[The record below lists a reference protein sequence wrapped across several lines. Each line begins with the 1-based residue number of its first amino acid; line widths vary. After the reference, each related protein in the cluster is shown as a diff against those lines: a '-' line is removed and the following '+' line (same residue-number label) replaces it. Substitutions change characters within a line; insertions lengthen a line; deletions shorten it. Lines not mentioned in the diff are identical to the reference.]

1 MVSRVQNNSLSPN
14 TKVSQLNIGVL
25 NPPDNFQ
32 KVVLY
37 SDAEASQQFKQLN
50 RDVCT
55 LQKKVAFEE
64 TKKTPKSVFWIV
76 GSACAVALGFLIKKL
91 IRH

>member
-1 MVSRVQNNSLSPN
+1 MVDGVRNNLAGTGVSS
-14 TKVSQLNIGVL
+14 SQLNIGIL
-25 NPPDNFQ
+25 NPPSRFQ

-37 SDAEASQQFKQLN
+37 SDSEASKQFNQIN

-55 LQKKVAFEE
+55 LQKKVSFEE

-76 GSACAVALGFLIKKL
+76 GSTCALALGFLVKK
-91 IRH
+91 IFKH